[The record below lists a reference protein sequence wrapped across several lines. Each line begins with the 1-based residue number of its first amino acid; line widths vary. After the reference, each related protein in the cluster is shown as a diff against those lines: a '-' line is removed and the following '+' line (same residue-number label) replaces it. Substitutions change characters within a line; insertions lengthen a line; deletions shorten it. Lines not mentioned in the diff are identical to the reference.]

1 MVRQGANRSCYPL
14 DAAATAADGGEVMRT
29 IEEIGKR
36 AALLK
41 WKRQFRPFEK
51 CPVCYGLLSSC
62 ELCRGSGKVIQEDID
77 AWNNPIAKM
86 RREVKGE

>member
-1 MVRQGANRSCYPL
+1 MH
-14 DAAATAADGGEVMRT
+14 T

-41 WKRQFRPFEK
+41 WKRQFGPFEK

-62 ELCRGSGKVIQEDID
+62 QLCSGNGKVIQEDID
-77 AWNNPIAKM
+77 SRNNPIAKM
-86 RREVKGE
+86 RREANGA